1 MGIHQISLE
10 DKEAAMQKRILV
22 VDDDTMN
29 LRRAE
34 RILKA
39 EYEVILAGSG
49 KEALDQIKGK
59 NIDLI
64 LLDIAMPEMDGIET
78 FKRMKESSTDVPV
91 IFLTASGD
99 EDDVRNAIKLGAVN
113 YLKKPFPPQEL
124 LKRVALGLEK
134 A

>member
-1 MGIHQISLE
+1 
-10 DKEAAMQKRILV
+10 MQKRILV

-124 LKRVALGLEK
+124 LKRVALGLET

>member
-1 MGIHQISLE
+1 
-10 DKEAAMQKRILV
+10 MQKRILV

-64 LLDIAMPEMDGIET
+64 LLDIAMPKMNGIET
-78 FKRMKESSTDVPV
+78 FKHIKDYPVEIPV
-91 IFLTASGD
+91 IFLTASGF
-99 EDDVRNAIKLGAVN
+99 EDDVVSAINMGAVN
-113 YLKKPFPPQEL
+113 YLKKPFYPQEL
-124 LKRVALGLEK
+124 LRRIAKELG
-134 A
+134 